1 MYGHMDMEAING
13 KFKMRATEV
22 TFAPGAYLGVHHH
35 VGPQVLSH
43 TFKTSHK
50 ICEVGFAPAGQT

>member
-43 TFKTSHK
+43 TFKS
-50 ICEVGFAPAGQT
+50 